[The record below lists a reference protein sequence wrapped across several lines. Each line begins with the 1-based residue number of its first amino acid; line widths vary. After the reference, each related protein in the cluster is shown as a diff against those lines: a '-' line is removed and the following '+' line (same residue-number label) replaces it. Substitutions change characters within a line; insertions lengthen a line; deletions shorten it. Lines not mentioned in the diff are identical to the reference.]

1 MGFFIFA
8 NPTAA
13 SEPMRSRIEIICI
26 SMFVTRSNNVIFTSY
41 INFIYP
47 ESEVIFP
54 KTVKE
59 DVKEDK

>member
-1 MGFFIFA
+1 MCKIPESLNFQLKIIVFRRIF
-8 NPTAA
+8 
-13 SEPMRSRIEIICI
+13 EILY
-26 SMFVTRSNNVIFTSY
+26 T
-41 INFIYP
+41 P